1 MARLEEVLRATS
13 RTFAIGIELLP
24 QPLRK
29 EVTVAYLILR
39 ISDFLEDNRSMTS
52 SDKIRLLGIWES
64 VLAGETA
71 ASGIGAELRRAQDS
85 IPDTEAAHHAVEV
98 WEALRSL
105 SPEAQA
111 VIAHHTRQS
120 TLGMAR
126 WVERGPRFDTEGD
139 LDDYMHEVAGRV
151 GYLLTDLFA
160 LRCARI
166 RQHSNEMRDLG
177 REFGLALQTVNV
189 IRGLHED
196 RERGWVFVPKD
207 LIHASG
213 VSPQEIF
220 QPQHRNVAV
229 QVVSSLA
236 SKADRHFR
244 SAISYVHEIPRRHH
258 RVRVFCLL
266 PLFFGIRTLAI
277 SRSNPEVLL
286 HEVKVSR
293 KRIRAITRAAIV
305 WGFSNAW
312 IDGYSRRLARA
323 D

>member
-1 MARLEEVLRATS
+1 MALLEDVLRATS
-13 RTFAIGIELLP
+13 RTFAIGIQLLP
-24 QPLRK
+24 QPLRR

-52 SDKIRLLGIWES
+52 GDKIRLLGLWER
-64 VLAGETA
+64 VLAGESE
-71 ASGIGAELRRAQDS
+71 ASGIGGELRAARDS
-85 IPDTEAAHHAVEV
+85 IPDTEAAHHAAEV

-111 VIAHHTRQS
+111 VITHYTRQS
-120 TLGMAR
+120 TVGMAR
-126 WVERGPRFDTEGD
+126 WVERGPRFDTEQD

-151 GYLLTDLFA
+151 GHLLTDLFA
-160 LRCARI
+160 LRCRRI
-166 RQHSNEMRDLG
+166 REHPDEMRDLG

-196 RERGWVFVPKD
+196 HERGWVFVPRD
-207 LIHASG
+207 LIPASG
-213 VSPQEIF
+213 VSPEEIF
-220 QPQHRNVAV
+220 RPHHRDLAT

-244 SAISYVHEIPRRHH
+244 SAISYVHQIPRWHH
-258 RVRVFCLL
+258 RIRVFCLL

-277 SRSNPEVLL
+277 SRSNPDVLL

-293 KRIRAITRAAIV
+293 KRIRAITRAALV

-312 IDGYSRRLARA
+312 IDRYSKRLARA
-323 D
+323 E